1 MGLEQIICQV
11 NPDSLPSG
19 SDLTAVNAARKSFGK
34 RSDWENYEVT
44 YADAG
49 YVGPE
54 SGFVLTTQER
64 LKPKD
69 KRLIEFLARGMTAD
83 DFEDFLNETS
93 RIGYNAF
100 NASDESVAKIE
111 FDMLVEDLWKW
122 RNTPEHTS
130 PFGHCFLSFEIK
142 APMFLARQLVKH
154 KFLRWSEY
162 SRRYITDDVEFYEHE
177 YRESVE
183 DKKQGSGGTHKDTKH
198 WQKQATIANER
209 QLELYNSMIEA
220 GVAPEQA
227 RGVLPAD
234 LMTAVTWSGSLDAFA
249 EMCKLRL
256 GSDAQKEAQFV
267 AKEVYKVLKEH
278 YPVSAKCLVEG
289 VL

>member
-34 RSDWENYEVT
+34 RSNWDIVTTNDVKYDYETNRMVGNVT
-44 YADAG
+44 H
-49 YVGPE
+49 E
-54 SGFVLTTQER
+54 
-64 LKPKD
+64 LKLRPKD

-83 DFEDFLNETS
+83 DFDGFL
-93 RIGYNAF
+93 
-100 NASDESVAKIE
+100 ESVSNSGAWNSGYLSVGGE
-111 FDMLVEDLWKW
+111 NVEELKELLWQW

-142 APMFLARQLVKH
+142 VPVFLARQLVKH

-183 DKKQGSGGTHKDTKH
+183 DKKQGSGGTHKNTKH
-198 WQKQATIANER
+198 WQKQATIANGR
-209 QLELYNSMIEA
+209 QLELYDSMIEA
-220 GVAPEQA
+220 DVAPEQA

-234 LMTAVTWSGSLDAFA
+234 LMTAVTWSGSLDAFS

>member
-1 MGLEQIICQV
+1 MSLEQIICQV

-34 RSDWENYEVT
+34 RSNWAYKIKESCVDLENDLWEEVSRE
-44 YADAG
+44 
-49 YVGPE
+49 P
-54 SGFVLTTQER
+54 F
-64 LKPKD
+64 LKDRD

-83 DFEDFLNETS
+83 DFDGFLEAVSNS
-93 RIGYNAF
+93 GAWNSGYL
-100 NASDESVAKIE
+100 SVGGE
-111 FDMLVEDLWKW
+111 NVEELKELLWQW
-122 RNTPEHTS
+122 RNTPEHIS

-142 APMFLARQLVKH
+142 VPVFLARQLVKH

-183 DKKQGSGGTHKDTKH
+183 DKKQGSGGTHKDTEH
-198 WQKQATIANER
+198 WQKQATIANGR

-234 LMTAVTWSGSLDAFA
+234 LITAVTWSGSLDAFS

>member
-1 MGLEQIICQV
+1 MSLEQIIVQV

-34 RSDWENYEVT
+34 RSDWAYKIKESCVDLEKDLWEEVSRE
-44 YADAG
+44 
-49 YVGPE
+49 P
-54 SGFVLTTQER
+54 F
-64 LKPKD
+64 LKDRD

-83 DFEDFLNETS
+83 DFDGFLEAVSNS
-93 RIGYNAF
+93 GAWNSGYLSIGGENVG
-100 NASDESVAKIE
+100 ELKE
-111 FDMLVEDLWKW
+111 LLWQW

-142 APMFLARQLVKH
+142 VPMFLARQLVKH

-198 WQKQATIANER
+198 WQKQATIANGR

>member
-1 MGLEQIICQV
+1 MSLEQIICQV

-34 RSDWENYEVT
+34 RSDWAYKIKESCVDLEKDLWEEVSRE
-44 YADAG
+44 
-49 YVGPE
+49 P
-54 SGFVLTTQER
+54 F
-64 LKPKD
+64 LKDRD

-83 DFEDFLNETS
+83 DFDGFLEAVSNS
-93 RIGYNAF
+93 GAWNSGYL
-100 NASDESVAKIE
+100 SVGGENVGELKE
-111 FDMLVEDLWKW
+111 LLWQW
-122 RNTPEHTS
+122 RNTPEHIS

-142 APMFLARQLVKH
+142 VPMFLARQLVKH

-162 SRRYITDDVEFYEHE
+162 SRRYITDDVEFYGHE

-183 DKKQGSGGTHKDTKH
+183 DKKQGSGGTHKDTEH
-198 WQKQATIANER
+198 WQKQATIANGR

-234 LMTAVTWSGSLDAFA
+234 LMTAVTWSGSLDAFS